1 MRSTAILL
9 LASLAGCGYHM
20 GGKADLLPD
29 TVHTI
34 SVPAFG
40 NATIRYKLTD
50 RMPQAIAREFITRT
64 RYRVVA
70 NPDTAD
76 AVLHGTI
83 LTYTNYPTIFD
94 PDTQRANGADLH
106 VTLQVSLIERAT
118 GRVLYQR
125 PNFEISERYQIS
137 PVAAEYFEESDFAL
151 RRASEQVARQVV
163 TAVLEN
169 F

>member
-1 MRSTAILL
+1 MRLIAALL
-9 LASLAGCGYHM
+9 LATLAGCGYHVA
-20 GGKADLLPD
+20 GRTDLLPD

-34 SVPAFG
+34 AIPAFG

-50 RMPQAIAREFITRT
+50 RMPQALAREFITRT
-64 RYRVVA
+64 RYRVV
-70 NPDTAD
+70 NDPGQAD
-76 AVLHGTI
+76 AVLNGTI
-83 LTYTNYPTIFD
+83 LSYANYPTVYD
-94 PDTQRANGADLH
+94 PQTGRANVADLR
-106 VTLQVSLIERAT
+106 VTLQVTLTERAT

-125 PNFEISERYQIS
+125 PSFDVSERYQIS